1 MSEEKLDYKKENKD
15 LYLPKQ
21 KPTLVEV
28 PAMNFI
34 MINGRGNPNDSD
46 GEYQQAV
53 ELLYGLSYTIKMS
66 KRNGFI
72 PEGYFEY
79 VVPPLEGLWWLEDES
94 DMDFT
99 QKNKYFWTSM
109 LRQPEFVSTEVFQWA
124 CQELKIKK
132 PHIDTSKAYLE
143 IFKEGSCVQ
152 IMHIGPYA
160 EEPKTIEQIE
170 AFIKENNLR
179 NAISTAY
186 SDGRIRRHHE
196 IYLSD
201 PRKTSQEK
209 LKTVLR
215 HPVVEIESVN
225 L

>member
-1 MSEEKLDYKKENKD
+1 MSQGKLDYKKEYKN

-21 KPTLVEV
+21 KPEVVDV
-28 PAMNFI
+28 PAMTFL
-34 MINGRGNPNDSD
+34 MVNGSGNPNDEG

-66 KRNGFI
+66 NKNGCA
-72 PEGYFEY
+72 PQGYFEY
-79 VVPPLEGLWWLEDES
+79 VVPPLEGLWWLEQED

-99 QKNKYFWTSM
+99 QKNKFCWTSM
-109 LRQPEFVSTEVFQWA
+109 LRQPEFVTPEVFEWA
-124 CQELKIKK
+124 CTELKRKK
-132 PHIDTSKAYLE
+132 PQIDLSKAHLE
-143 IFKEGSCVQ
+143 TFAEGSCVQ
-152 IMHIGPYA
+152 ILHVGPYD
-160 EEPKTIEQIE
+160 EEPKSIQQIE
-170 AFIKENNLR
+170 AFIKENALR

-186 SDGRIRRHHE
+186 PNGRIRRHHE

-201 PRKTSQEK
+201 PRKTAPEK

-215 HPVVEIESVN
+215 HPI